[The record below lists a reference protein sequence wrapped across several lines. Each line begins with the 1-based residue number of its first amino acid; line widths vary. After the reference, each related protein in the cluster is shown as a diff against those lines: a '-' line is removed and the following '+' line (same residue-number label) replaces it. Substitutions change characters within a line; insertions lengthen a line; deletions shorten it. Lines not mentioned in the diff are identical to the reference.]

1 LSSSFLERVSAYLT
15 YFSGLGIGVDLFP
28 YTVSELEH
36 PLARRAAESGT
47 LLFSR

>member
-1 LSSSFLERVSAYLT
+1 LSSSFIERVSAYLT
-15 YFSGLGIGVDLFP
+15 YFSGVGVDLFP